1 MGYHFSGLISALF
14 VVLSLTGLALQVRFI
29 WRRKRDFRKGQLVD
43 ERPTSILSLN
53 RFSTSFLAFYSM
65 LMYGFCLVRLN
76 HYLVWPRVI
85 ALCLL
90 LIILYEI
97 RFDRKDKSSTVVFG
111 LATGF
116 AVFAVILPMLG
127 MRVAVHDAG
136 VSLFLV
142 LSSALLLAQGAT
154 HQIVRIRCSGR
165 TGALSLPM
173 HQLFFLKD
181 ISSMI
186 FGAVM
191 GFKDGWPVLVFHG
204 VSMTVQC
211 TTMWHFRWV
220 RVSPVALERRETYD
234 TQSNTNRTRRG
245 GRTLG

>member
-53 RFSTSFLAFYSM
+53 RFSTSFLAFY
-65 LMYGFCLVRLN
+65 
-76 HYLVWPRVI
+76 
-85 ALCLL
+85 
-90 LIILYEI
+90 
-97 RFDRKDKSSTVVFG
+97 
-111 LATGF
+111 
-116 AVFAVILPMLG
+116 
-127 MRVAVHDAG
+127 
-136 VSLFLV
+136 
-142 LSSALLLAQGAT
+142 
-154 HQIVRIRCSGR
+154 
-165 TGALSLPM
+165 
-173 HQLFFLKD
+173 LKD

-245 GRTLG
+245 GRTVG